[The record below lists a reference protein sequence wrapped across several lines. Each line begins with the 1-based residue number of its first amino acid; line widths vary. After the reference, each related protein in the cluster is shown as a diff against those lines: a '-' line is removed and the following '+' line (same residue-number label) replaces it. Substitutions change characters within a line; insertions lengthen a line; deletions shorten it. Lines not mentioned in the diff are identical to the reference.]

1 MITQNKLFR
10 QHTVD
15 VLCRKEYNLSNLYL
29 ALFIGCKTGYGGVG
43 GNNLPTKCVQLGADC
58 AVGFTQDI
66 DCYKANEWVKDC
78 FYYLC
83 EEDYSV
89 NQTCSY
95 FENLNKY
102 IQTGLESYI
111 ICGASGTH
119 L

>member
-58 AVGFTQDI
+58 AVGFTQEI
-66 DCYKANEWVKDC
+66 GCSRANEWVTQC
-78 FYYLC
+78 FYHLC
-83 EEDYSV
+83 EEQYTV
-89 NQTCSY
+89 NQVCIYLGTLS
-95 FENLNKY
+95 KY
-102 IQTGLESYI
+102 SQQD
-111 ICGASGTH
+111 
-119 L
+119 